1 MKTTKDQTSHQQIS
15 LLNLKE
21 NISRKRMHT
30 FRQIAEDQEAI
41 YRPSVCGDNC
51 LKASIILIFDITLL
65 P

>member
-1 MKTTKDQTSHQQIS
+1 M
-15 LLNLKE
+15 L
-21 NISRKRMHT
+21 RKF

-65 P
+65 PYRGEGEAKHWGGIL